1 MKMNG
6 QEIFKFPEPDR
17 THLDINLAKARWL
30 IRIRWIYSF
39 FILVFFIAHTFILN
53 KIYINF
59 PIFFFILFLS
69 ILGNAIFILYLK
81 KNSALISGN
90 LKLLAYLAAIQLAF
104 DFMVLFLYV
113 IFSGGFESPVL
124 VLFIFYILVSTFV
137 IHHKKALLYTIAT
150 VILITVIFFLDQGLV
165 VSSPKLANLVTF
177 DILLIFSF
185 LISSFLSSNMKENEI
200 LLQRLFNQT
209 RELSITDGLTL
220 LYNQTYF
227 FERLQQEIQ
236 QSKRYKYQL
245 SVIILDVDDFKKYN
259 DVNGHI
265 YGSKALKQIGSI
277 MKAMFRS
284 SDILARYGGDE
295 FVAMLPHTDKVG
307 AFLAADR
314 LREIVEQK
322 SFGGEESL
330 PRGKITISLGVTSFP
345 DFGDSVE
352 GVLSYADKALYHAKK
367 LGRNRTILYS
377 EKIEENN
384 S

>member
-1 MKMNG
+1 MNG
-6 QEIFKFPEPDR
+6 QEISEFPEPDR
-17 THLDINLAKARWL
+17 IHLDINLAKTRWL

-39 FILVFFIAHTFILN
+39 FILVFFIVHTFILN

-69 ILGNAIFILYLK
+69 ILGNVIFILYLK
-81 KNSALISGN
+81 KKGALISGN
-90 LKLLAYLAAIQLAF
+90 LKLLAYLVAIQLAF

-150 VILITVIFFLDQGLV
+150 VILITAIFFLDQGLV
-165 VSSPKLANLVTF
+165 VSSSKLANLVTF
-177 DILLIFSF
+177 DILLVFSF

-259 DVNGHI
+259 DANGHI

-277 MKAMFRS
+277 MKTMFRS
-284 SDILARYGGDE
+284 SDILAKYGGDE
-295 FVAMLPHTDKVG
+295 FVVMLPHTDKVG

-314 LREIVEQK
+314 LREIVEQE

-330 PRGKITISLGVTSFP
+330 PRGKITLSLGVTSFP

-352 GVLSYADKALYHAKK
+352 EVLSYADKALYHAKK

-377 EKIEENN
+377 EEIEENN

>member
-6 QEIFKFPEPDR
+6 QEISEFPEPDR
-17 THLDINLAKARWL
+17 ILLDINLTKTRWL

-39 FILVFFIAHTFILN
+39 FILVFFIVHTFILN

-69 ILGNAIFILYLK
+69 ILGNALFILYLK
-81 KNSALISGN
+81 KKGALISGN
-90 LKLLAYLAAIQLAF
+90 LKLLAYLATIQLAF

-137 IHHKKALLYTIAT
+137 IHHKKALLYTVAT
-150 VILITVIFFLDQGLV
+150 VVLITVIFFLDQGLV
-165 VSSPKLANLVTF
+165 VSSPQLANLVAF
-177 DILLIFSF
+177 DILLVFSF

-236 QSKRYKYQL
+236 QSRRYKYQL

-259 DVNGHI
+259 DTNGHI

-277 MKAMFRS
+277 MKTMFRS

-295 FVAMLPHTDKVG
+295 FVVMLPHTDKVG

-314 LREIVEQK
+314 LREIVEQE

-330 PRGKITISLGVTSFP
+330 PLGKITLSLGVTSFP
-345 DFGDSVE
+345 DFGDNVE
-352 GVLSYADKALYHAKK
+352 GILSYADKALYHAKK

-377 EKIEENN
+377 EEIEENN

>member
-1 MKMNG
+1 MNG
-6 QEIFKFPEPDR
+6 QEIFEFPEPDR
-17 THLDINLAKARWL
+17 IHLDINLAKARWL

-39 FILVFFIAHTFILN
+39 FILVFFIVHTFILN

-177 DILLIFSF
+177 DILLVFSF

-209 RELSITDGLTL
+209 RELSITDGLTF

-227 FERLQQEIQ
+227 FERLKQEIQ

-259 DVNGHI
+259 DANGHI

-314 LREIVEQK
+314 LREIVEQE

-377 EKIEENN
+377 EEIEENN

>member
-6 QEIFKFPEPDR
+6 QEIFEFPEPDR

-39 FILVFFIAHTFILN
+39 FILVFFIVHTFILN

-150 VILITVIFFLDQGLV
+150 VILITVIFFLDHGLV

-177 DILLIFSF
+177 DILLVFSF

-209 RELSITDGLTL
+209 RELSITDGLSL

-227 FERLQQEIQ
+227 FERLKQEIQ

-259 DVNGHI
+259 DANGHI

-295 FVAMLPHTDKVG
+295 FVVMLPHTDKVG

-314 LREIVEQK
+314 LREIVEQE

-352 GVLSYADKALYHAKK
+352 EVLGYADKALYHAKK

-377 EKIEENN
+377 EEIEENN

>member
-6 QEIFKFPEPDR
+6 QEIFEFPEPDR

-59 PIFFFILFLS
+59 PIYFFILFLS

-137 IHHKKALLYTIAT
+137 IHHKKALLYTIVT
-150 VILITVIFFLDQGLV
+150 VILITVIFFLDHGLV

-177 DILLIFSF
+177 DILLVFSF

-236 QSKRYKYQL
+236 QSKRYMYQL

-259 DVNGHI
+259 DTNGHI

-277 MKAMFRS
+277 MKTMFRS

-314 LREIVEQK
+314 LREIVEQE
-322 SFGGEESL
+322 SFGGEENL
-330 PRGKITISLGVTSFP
+330 PRGKITLSLGVTSFP

-352 GVLSYADKALYHAKK
+352 GILSSADKALYHAKK

-377 EKIEENN
+377 EEIEENN

>member
-1 MKMNG
+1 MNMND
-6 QEIFKFPEPDR
+6 QEISEFPEPDR
-17 THLDINLAKARWL
+17 IHLDINLAKTRWL

-39 FILVFFIAHTFILN
+39 FILVFFIVHTFILN

-69 ILGNAIFILYLK
+69 ILGNVIFILYLK
-81 KNSALISGN
+81 KKGALISGN
-90 LKLLAYLAAIQLAF
+90 LKLLAYLVAIQLAF

-150 VILITVIFFLDQGLV
+150 VILITAIFFLDQGLV
-165 VSSPKLANLVTF
+165 VSSSKLANLVTF
-177 DILLIFSF
+177 DILLVFSF

-259 DVNGHI
+259 DANGHI

-277 MKAMFRS
+277 MKKMFRS
-284 SDILARYGGDE
+284 SDILAKYGGDE
-295 FVAMLPHTDKVG
+295 FVVMLPHTDKVG

-314 LREIVEQK
+314 LREIVEQE

-330 PRGKITISLGVTSFP
+330 PRGKITLSLGVTSFP

-352 GVLSYADKALYHAKK
+352 EVLSYADKALYHAKK

-377 EKIEENN
+377 EEIEENK

>member
-1 MKMNG
+1 MNG
-6 QEIFKFPEPDR
+6 QEISGFPEPDR
-17 THLDINLAKARWL
+17 IHLDINLAKTRWL

-39 FILVFFIAHTFILN
+39 FILVFFIVHTFILN

-69 ILGNAIFILYLK
+69 ILGNVIFILYLK
-81 KNSALISGN
+81 KKGALISGN
-90 LKLLAYLAAIQLAF
+90 LKLLAYLVAIQLAF

-150 VILITVIFFLDQGLV
+150 VILITAIFFLDQGLV
-165 VSSPKLANLVTF
+165 VSSSKLANLVTF
-177 DILLIFSF
+177 DILLVFSF

-259 DVNGHI
+259 DANGHI

-277 MKAMFRS
+277 MKTMFRS
-284 SDILARYGGDE
+284 SDILAKYGGDE
-295 FVAMLPHTDKVG
+295 FVVMLPHTDKVG

-314 LREIVEQK
+314 LREIVEQE

-330 PRGKITISLGVTSFP
+330 PRGKITLSLGVTSFP

-352 GVLSYADKALYHAKK
+352 EVLSYADKALYHAKK

-377 EKIEENN
+377 EEIEENK

>member
-1 MKMNG
+1 MNG
-6 QEIFKFPEPDR
+6 QEISEFPEPDR
-17 THLDINLAKARWL
+17 IHLDINLAKTRWL

-39 FILVFFIAHTFILN
+39 FILVFFIVHTFILN

-69 ILGNAIFILYLK
+69 ILGNVIFILYLK
-81 KNSALISGN
+81 KKGALISGN
-90 LKLLAYLAAIQLAF
+90 LKLLAYLVAIQLAF

-150 VILITVIFFLDQGLV
+150 VILITAIFFLDQGLV
-165 VSSPKLANLVTF
+165 VSSSKLANLVTF
-177 DILLIFSF
+177 DILLVFSF

-259 DVNGHI
+259 DANGHI

-277 MKAMFRS
+277 MKKMFRS
-284 SDILARYGGDE
+284 SDILAKYGGDE
-295 FVAMLPHTDKVG
+295 FVVMLPHTDKVG

-314 LREIVEQK
+314 LREIVEQE

-330 PRGKITISLGVTSFP
+330 PRGKITLSLGVTSFP

-352 GVLSYADKALYHAKK
+352 EVLSYADKALYHAKK

-377 EKIEENN
+377 EEIEENN

>member
-6 QEIFKFPEPDR
+6 QEIFEFPEPDR

-39 FILVFFIAHTFILN
+39 FILVFFIVHTFILN

-150 VILITVIFFLDQGLV
+150 VILITVIFFLDHGLV

-177 DILLIFSF
+177 DILLVFSF

-209 RELSITDGLTL
+209 RELSITDGLSL

-227 FERLQQEIQ
+227 FERLKQEIQ

-259 DVNGHI
+259 DANGHI

-295 FVAMLPHTDKVG
+295 FVVMLPHTDKVG

-314 LREIVEQK
+314 LREIVEQE

-352 GVLSYADKALYHAKK
+352 EVLGYADKALYHAKK
-367 LGRNRTILYS
+367 MGRNRTILYS
-377 EKIEENN
+377 EEIEENN